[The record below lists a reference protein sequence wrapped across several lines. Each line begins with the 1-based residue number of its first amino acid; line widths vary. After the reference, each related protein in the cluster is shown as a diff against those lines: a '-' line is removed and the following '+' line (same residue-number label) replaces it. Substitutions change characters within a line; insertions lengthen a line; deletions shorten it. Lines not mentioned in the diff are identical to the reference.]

1 MLFTQ
6 SSATPLI
13 RGLSIVSFNI
23 LSSNVSEV
31 VFKLKTPAAYFVSL
45 TQFVTSLNNSV
56 NPMDVDLFDLNP
68 KNPGNILF
76 SYKCTPSIKYFWII
90 VGVEKWVCNLWTTT
104 YMCCYWIFT
113 YYLWLIK
120 VLTLTGCQR
129 FLQAFVPSTSM
140 ALRGAGAISL
150 PPSSRQK

>member
-6 SSATPLI
+6 SSTTPLI
-13 RGLSIVSFNI
+13 RGLSIISFNI

-56 NPMDVDLFDLNP
+56 NAMDVDLFDLNP

-76 SYKCTPSIKYFWII
+76 SYKCTQSIKYFWII

-129 FLQAFVPSTSM
+129 FLQAFMPSTSM